1 MPGYRLATG
10 VVVGHSWK
18 KEPMRVDP
26 PYDLGLSVVG
36 DVDTAVVEMRIHGRW
51 SRRMCLTVHLAMRTC
66 LAEHPS
72 AMIIDLHGLSDP
84 EAAST
89 AMWLAAS
96 RAASLFQPPVQLL
109 LSVPPTWQLAS
120 HLRRLGAVR
129 HLSLFATTKQAREA
143 VAERPPAMDRLHLN
157 RLRPEPASADVAADA
172 VAVACAAWDL
182 PELTNRSRQIT
193 RELVGNA
200 IRHAGTDMT
209 LTMSLRGSGLHLAVH
224 DGDQQLPCL
233 LDPGAP
239 DPGTV
244 LARRGWQLRTVQ
256 AQASAWGAMPTREGK
271 VVWAMVRPR
280 RPVPPPACGS
290 PAMKP
295 RVAAPA
301 TDSTPAALPA
311 TDRGSAT
318 PGAPSRP

>member
-1 MPGYRLATG
+1 
-10 VVVGHSWK
+10 
-18 KEPMRVDP
+18 
-26 PYDLGLSVVG
+26 
-36 DVDTAVVEMRIHGRW
+36 
-51 SRRMCLTVHLAMRTC
+51 
-66 LAEHPS
+66 
-72 AMIIDLHGLSDP
+72 
-84 EAAST
+84 
-89 AMWLAAS
+89 MWVAAS

-120 HLRRLGAVR
+120 QLRRLGAVR
-129 HLSLFATTKQAREA
+129 QLSLFATTKQAREA
-143 VAERPPAMDRLHLN
+143 VAECPPARDRLHLN

-172 VAVACAAWDL
+172 VAVACAAWGL
-182 PELTNRSRQIT
+182 PELTDRSRRIT

-200 IRHAGTDMT
+200 IRQAGTDMA
-209 LTMSLRGSGLHLAVH
+209 LSMSVRGSGLHLAVH
-224 DGDQQLPCL
+224 DGDRSLPCL

-256 AQASAWGAMPTREGK
+256 SQANAWGALPTREGK
-271 VVWAMVRPR
+271 VVWALVRPR
-280 RPVPPPACGS
+280 RNLPPPVRGG

-295 RVAAPA
+295 RGAAPA
-301 TDSTPAALPA
+301 TGSRPAAPPA